1 MQQQLK
7 KRRQI
12 AYKLNKW
19 DDVNLPFFIV
29 NNDIPQQVIKFF
41 KTQSELVYPAK
52 SYFVAIVYAKC
63 LEKYFAQ
70 DFYNSLDDPELL
82 VDDKYFKPYS
92 EALET
97 YNNILDGIGTNI
109 LEYPS
114 TEKTVNYFKKEFLVD
129 DKLWSLQ

>member
-1 MQQQLK
+1 MLAHLK

-19 DDVNLPFFIV
+19 DDVDLPFFVDI
-29 NNDIPQQVIKFF
+29 NDVPQQVVKFF
-41 KTQSELVYPAK
+41 KTQSELIYPAK
-52 SYFVAIVYAKC
+52 SYFVAIIYAKC

-70 DFYNSLDDPELL
+70 DFYKSLDDPELL

-97 YNNILDGIGTNI
+97 YNNILNVIGTNI
-109 LEYPS
+109 LEYHS
-114 TEKTVNYFKKEFLVD
+114 TEKTINYFKKEFLVD
-129 DKLWSLQ
+129 GELWSLQ